1 MLPSVHGFAFVSLP
15 LNFSILLSVSPRIP
29 SLCMFESDTVWEFAI
44 ADQIKFGN
52 GSTAELGDEL
62 EKRAISSILIVTDEQ
77 LREAGVVETV
87 RTSVPEEV
95 SVDVFDGVEPD
106 PDVEVYESAI
116 ETAATVDPDGI
127 VGVGGGS
134 SLDVAKVS
142 GALAATD
149 RDVLEYVAPPI
160 GDGVSV
166 PDSGL
171 PVFAV
176 PTTAGTGSESSPAAV
191 VSLPE
196 RELKVG
202 ISSRHLYPDLAVVD
216 PLLTVSLPPAIT
228 ASSGMDALTHAIEA
242 YTTRRYDTKALPERA
257 DERPDYGGRTV
268 VTDLFAE
275 KAIEL
280 IGSSLQ
286 RAVNNGSDVEARR
299 DMSLGGLLAG
309 IAFTNAG
316 LGATHAMAYP
326 IAGENH
332 TPHGVTVAVLLPE
345 VMRYN
350 APTVADRYG
359 RVAELLGENV
369 EGVSDRDAS
378 DRGVAAVEAL
388 SSDIGIPSGLAEL
401 GVTEDD
407 IPRLAEK
414 SEEIQRLLVGNPRR
428 VSRDDLEEILS
439 QAL

>member
-1 MLPSVHGFAFVSLP
+1 MY
-15 LNFSILLSVSPRIP
+15 
-29 SLCMFESDTVWEFAI
+29 ESDTVWEFAV
-44 ADQIKFGN
+44 ADHVKFGN
-52 GSTAELGDEL
+52 GATEELGDEVAT
-62 EKRAISSILIVTDEQ
+62 RNVSSVLIVTDEQ
-77 LREAGVVETV
+77 LREAGVVDTV
-87 RTSVPEEV
+87 RASVPDDV
-95 SVDVFDGVEPD
+95 DVDVFDGVEPD
-106 PDVEVYESAI
+106 PDVDVYESAI
-116 ETAATVDPDGI
+116 ETATEIDPDGI

-142 GALAATD
+142 GALAPMD

-160 GDGVSV
+160 GNGVPV
-166 PDSGL
+166 PDSETL
-171 PVFAV
+171 VFAI

-191 VSLPE
+191 VSLPD

-216 PLLTVSLPPAIT
+216 PLLTVSLPPAVT

-242 YTTRRYDTKALPERA
+242 YTTRRYDAKASPDRA
-257 DERPDYGGRTV
+257 GGRPDYGGRTQ

-280 IGSSLQ
+280 IGASLRQ
-286 RAVNNGSDVEARR
+286 AVNNGSDVEARR
-299 DMSLGGLLAG
+299 DMSLGSLLAG

-326 IAGENH
+326 VAGENH

-350 APTVADRYG
+350 APAVADRYG
-359 RVAELLGENV
+359 KIAELLGEPV
-369 EGVSDRDAS
+369 DGASDRDAS
-378 DRGVAAVEAL
+378 DHAAAAVETL
-388 SSDIGIPSGLAEL
+388 SSDIGIPSGLDGL
-401 GVTEDD
+401 GVAEDD
-407 IPRLAEK
+407 VPRLAEK
-414 SEEIQRLLVGNPRR
+414 TAEIQRLLVGNPRR
-428 VSRDDLEEILS
+428 VSEDDLEAVFA